1 MDEAVD
7 LQQEN
12 AQLKA
17 QLLAQRERL
26 LRQDQQLST
35 QGKQLTQLQQQLQA
49 LEELL
54 RQSRHQQFAARS
66 EKLNTGQLSL
76 ALFNEAEADSIEL
89 ADEQEGDP
97 IDVPAHTRQRRPRVS
112 LPDNYPRE
120 TILYTLPDHEQ
131 YCPHDG
137 TSLKAIGTE
146 DHEQLDIIPAQV
158 RVIRHCRQK
167 YICPCCEQYHTIAS
181 KPKQP
186 IEKSIASPGL
196 LAHIATQKY
205 CDALPLYRQTA
216 IFKRAGIALER
227 TNLANWM
234 IRCGQLTQPL
244 INLLQDHLLS
254 QPVLHLDETGVQVLK
269 EPDKAAQS
277 GSYMWVMGHFTEQP
291 AVVFRYAPG
300 RGKMIPLELLTPDVG
315 VIMVDGYG
323 GYDAACTDY
332 DITRLGC
339 WAHARR
345 YLVTAKKLQK
355 AGKAGKA
362 DQGLAYIQKLY
373 ALERSLKDKP
383 PDERYQQRQA
393 VAIPIIEKLQQ
404 WLEKSL
410 PQVLPSSAIGKAL
423 TYLKNQWVRLIRYV
437 DDGHYPID
445 NNPAENAIR
454 PFTIGRKNWLFA
466 NSQAGA
472 NASANLYSLVE
483 TAKANGLNPYAY
495 LKHLFIELPNA
506 DGVEAFEKLL
516 PWKVNKE
523 QLLF

>member
-17 QLLAQRERL
+17 QLLVRD
-26 LRQDQQLST
+26 RQF
-35 QGKQLTQLQQQLQA
+35 TQLQQRFQA

-54 RQSRHQQFAARS
+54 RQSRYQQFASRS
-66 EKLNTGQLSL
+66 EKLNAGQLSL
-76 ALFNEAEADSIEL
+76 ALFNEAEADSIAPVEEP
-89 ADEQEGDP
+89 AAASIE
-97 IDVPAHTRQRRPRVS
+97 VPAHTRHRKPRVS
-112 LPDNYPRE
+112 LPDSYPRE
-120 TILYTLPDHEQ
+120 TLLYTLPDDEQ
-131 YCPHDG
+131 RCPHDG
-137 TSLKAIGTE
+137 TPLKAIGTE
-146 DHEQLDIIPAQV
+146 DHEQLEIVPTQV
-158 RVIRHCRQK
+158 RVIKHCRQK
-167 YICPCCEQYHTIAS
+167 YTCPCCEQYHVTAS

-205 CDALPLYRQTA
+205 CDALPLYRQAT
-216 IFKRAGIALER
+216 IFKRAGVTLER

-234 IRCGQLTQPL
+234 VRCGQLVQPM
-244 INLLQDHLLS
+244 INLLQDHLLAQS
-254 QPVLHLDETGVQVLK
+254 VLHLDETGVQVLK
-269 EPDKAAQS
+269 EPDKTPQS
-277 GSYMWVMGHFTEQP
+277 RSYMWVMGHFAQHP

-300 RGKMIPLELLTPDVG
+300 RGKTVPLELLTPDVN
-315 VIMVDGYG
+315 VIMVDGYS
-323 GYDAACTDY
+323 GYDAACADY
-332 DITRLGC
+332 GITRLGC

-355 AGKAGKA
+355 KGKAGKA

-373 ALERSLKDKP
+373 ALERTLTDKP

-393 VAIPIIEKLQQ
+393 IAVPIIETLRQ
-404 WLEKSL
+404 WLEKSV
-410 PQVLPSSAIGKAL
+410 PQVLPNSALGKAL
-423 TYLKNQWVRLIRYV
+423 TYLINQWDYLIRYA
-437 DDGHYPID
+437 DDGRYPID

-472 NASANLYSLVE
+472 HASANLYSLVE

-495 LKHLFIELPNA
+495 LKHLLTELPNTE
-506 DGVEAFEKLL
+506 DIEAYEQLL
-516 PWKVNKE
+516 PWQVSKE
-523 QLLF
+523 ALVF

>member
-1 MDEAVD
+1 MDETVD

-12 AQLKA
+12 AQLRA
-17 QLLAQRERL
+17 QLLVQR
-26 LRQDQQLST
+26 QQLST
-35 QGKQLTQLQQQLQA
+35 QGQQLTQLQQQVQSLD
-49 LEELL
+49 ELL
-54 RQSRHQQFAARS
+54 RQFRHQQFAARS

-76 ALFNEAEADSIEL
+76 ELFNEAEAGSTELTDKQGDGSI
-89 ADEQEGDP
+89 D
-97 IDVPAHTRQRRPRVS
+97 IPAHTRQRRPRVS
-112 LPDNYPRE
+112 LPGNYPRE
-120 TILYTLPDHEQ
+120 TILYTLPMDEQ
-131 YCPHDG
+131 QCPHDG
-137 TSLKAIGTE
+137 TPLKAIGTE
-146 DHEQLDIIPAQV
+146 DHEQLDIIPVQV

-167 YICPCCEQYHTIAS
+167 YICPCCEQYHVTAS

-205 CDALPLYRQTA
+205 CDALPLYRQTS

-234 IRCGQLTQPL
+234 IRCGQLTQPM
-244 INLLQDHLLS
+244 INLLQDHLLA
-254 QPVLHLDETGVQVLK
+254 QPVLHLDETGVQVLN
-269 EPDKAAQS
+269 EPGKTAQS
-277 GSYMWVMGHFTEQP
+277 SSYMWVMGHFADQP

-300 RGKMIPLELLTPDVG
+300 RGKTIPLELLTPEVG
-315 VIMVDGYG
+315 VIMVDGYS
-323 GYDAACTDY
+323 GYEAACTDY
-332 DITRLGC
+332 AIIRLGC

-373 ALERSLKDKP
+373 ALERTLKDKP
-383 PDERYQQRQA
+383 PDKRYQQRQA
-393 VAIPIIEKLQQ
+393 VALPVIEKLHQ
-404 WLEKSL
+404 WMEKSL
-410 PQVLPSSAIGKAL
+410 PQVLPNSAIGKAL

-437 DDGHYPID
+437 DDGRYPID

-466 NSQAGA
+466 NSRGGA

-483 TAKANGLNPYAY
+483 TAKANRLNPYAY
-495 LKHLFIELPNA
+495 LKHLFTELPNA
-506 DGVEAFEKLL
+506 EGVEAFDALL
-516 PWKVNKE
+516 PWNVSKE
-523 QLLF
+523 HLLF

>member
-1 MDEAVD
+1 MDEALD

-17 QLLAQRERL
+17 LLLAQREQL
-26 LRQDQQLST
+26 LR
-35 QGKQLTQLQQQLQA
+35 QGKQLTQLQQQVQA
-49 LEELL
+49 LDELL
-54 RQSRHQQFAARS
+54 RQFRRQQFAARS
-66 EKLNTGQLSL
+66 EKLPAGQLSL
-76 ALFNEAEADSIEL
+76 ELFNEAEVDSTDAIED
-89 ADEQEGDP
+89 AETAST
-97 IDVPAHTRQRRPRVS
+97 DVPAPTRRRRPRIS
-112 LPDNYPRE
+112 IPENYPRE
-120 TILYTLPDHEQ
+120 TILYTLPSDEQ
-131 YCPHDG
+131 HCPHDG
-137 TSLKAIGTE
+137 TPLKAIGTE
-146 DHEQLDIIPAQV
+146 DHEQLEIVPARV
-158 RVIRHCRQK
+158 RVIRHARQK
-167 YICPCCEQYHTIAS
+167 YTCPCCGQYHVTAS
-181 KPKQP
+181 KPQQP

-234 IRCGQLTQPL
+234 IRCGQLIQPM
-244 INLLQDHLLS
+244 INLLQDHLLA

-269 EPDKAAQS
+269 EPDKTAQS

-300 RGKMIPLELLTPDVG
+300 RGKTIPLELLTPDVG
-315 VIMVDGYG
+315 VIMVDGYS

-332 DITRLGC
+332 AIIRLGC

-355 AGKAGKA
+355 VGKAGKA

-373 ALERSLKDKP
+373 ALERTLKDTP

-393 VAIPIIEKLQQ
+393 VAIPIIEKLRQ

-410 PQVLPSSAIGKAL
+410 PQVLPNSAIGKAL
-423 TYLKNQWVRLIRYV
+423 TYLKNQWARLIRYV
-437 DDGHYPID
+437 DDGRYPID

-472 NASANLYSLVE
+472 HASANLYSLVE

-495 LKHLFIELPNA
+495 LRHLFTELPNA
-506 DGVEAFEKLL
+506 EGIEAFEQLL
-516 PWKVNKE
+516 PWNVSKE
-523 QLLF
+523 HLLF